1 MGKPVSAAPPT
12 VVRRRGGFQ
21 QQFNNPNNRRGNMNN
36 QRPVGFRPKVAPAAT
51 SSAYNRKWLEKADQ
65 EKTPFSDELMT
76 TTFGKENV
84 EKLVSACKTATESEV
99 SESNRLLNDDYIYSV
114 QITSHRVPHV
124 PVHLSRM

>member
-1 MGKPVSAAPPT
+1 MGKPAAVAPAT

-21 QQFNNPNNRRGNMNN
+21 YNTNNRRNMN
-36 QRPVGFRPKVAPAAT
+36 QRPVGFRSNPTTSAT
-51 SSAYNRKWLEKADQ
+51 SPAYNRKWLEKADQ
-65 EKTPFSDELMT
+65 EKTPFSDELMS

-84 EKLVSACKTATESEV
+84 EKLVSACKTATETEV